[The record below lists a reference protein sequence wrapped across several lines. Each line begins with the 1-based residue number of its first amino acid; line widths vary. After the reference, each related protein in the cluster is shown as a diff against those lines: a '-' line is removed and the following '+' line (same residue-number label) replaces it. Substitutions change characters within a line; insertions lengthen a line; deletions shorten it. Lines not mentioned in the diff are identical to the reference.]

1 MVKSYKD
8 QIVWQKAMDL
18 VVETYRLVE
27 SLPRE
32 EIYALSDQMRRS
44 AVSIPSN
51 IAEGHTR
58 NSTKEYIQFLS
69 IAKGSNAELQ
79 TQLSICSRLGYLSNE
94 QISDAIVI
102 SEEVGKMITS
112 IQKKLTLPPNPQSP
126 ISTP

>member
-1 MVKSYKD
+1 MVNSY
-8 QIVWQKAMDL
+8 QELVVWQKAMDL
-18 VVETYRLVE
+18 VIEVYRLVKL
-27 SLPRE
+27 LPLE
-32 EIYALSDQMRRS
+32 ERYALSDQMRRS

-58 NSTKEYIQFLS
+58 NSTKEYIQYLS

-94 QISDAIVI
+94 QISNAIVI

-112 IQKKLTLPPNPQSP
+112 IQKKLTP
-126 ISTP
+126 TP